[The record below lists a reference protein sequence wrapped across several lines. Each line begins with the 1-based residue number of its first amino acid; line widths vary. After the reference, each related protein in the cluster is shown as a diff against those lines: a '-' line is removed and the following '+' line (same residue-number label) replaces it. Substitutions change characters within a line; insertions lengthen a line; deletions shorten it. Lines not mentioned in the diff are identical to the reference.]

1 MENGL
6 KQKIENGE
14 KVVGTFFTMGN
25 MSAMECLGYAGLDYV
40 IIDTEHGPFDTE
52 TAMNLIRAAENVHLT
67 PVMRIADVTH
77 KEIQR
82 AADIG
87 ARGLIVPCLRTI
99 DEMKKLVDLA
109 KFAPIGNRG
118 FIKGRGCGFG
128 YQEWAKDIEQFMKV
142 SNEQLL
148 VLPQCETVECLESIE
163 EIVALEGIDGIFIGP
178 FDLSISMGIPA
189 QFSHPDFIAAVDRII
204 QACKK
209 AGKPVLVFTGG
220 MADAKM
226 YLEKGVSGIAYSI
239 DAAVLVEGYHSIM
252 KDLKK
257 IL

>member
-1 MENGL
+1 
-6 KQKIENGE
+6 
-14 KVVGTFFTMGN
+14 
-25 MSAMECLGYAGLDYV
+25 
-40 IIDTEHGPFDTE
+40 
-52 TAMNLIRAAENVHLT
+52 
-67 PVMRIADVTH
+67 
-77 KEIQR
+77 
-82 AADIG
+82 
-87 ARGLIVPCLRTI
+87 
-99 DEMKKLVDLA
+99 
-109 KFAPIGNRG
+109 
-118 FIKGRGCGFG
+118 
-128 YQEWAKDIEQFMKV
+128 
-142 SNEQLL
+142 
-148 VLPQCETVECLESIE
+148 
-163 EIVALEGIDGIFIGP
+163 
-178 FDLSISMGIPA
+178 MGIPA